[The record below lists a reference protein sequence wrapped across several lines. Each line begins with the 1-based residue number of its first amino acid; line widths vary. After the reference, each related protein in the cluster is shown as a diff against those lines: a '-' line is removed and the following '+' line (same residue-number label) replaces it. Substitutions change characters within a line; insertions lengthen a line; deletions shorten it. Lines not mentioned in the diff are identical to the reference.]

1 MEKFRENEKEYKM
14 KKLTKSAMLNENE
27 RKGKFKFGE
36 GSDGSYGDYDEEDD
50 KSNSQGMSDGD
61 DSQGMD
67 NYDIGLDK

>member
-50 KSNSQGMSDGD
+50 KSNS
-61 DSQGMD
+61 
-67 NYDIGLDK
+67 